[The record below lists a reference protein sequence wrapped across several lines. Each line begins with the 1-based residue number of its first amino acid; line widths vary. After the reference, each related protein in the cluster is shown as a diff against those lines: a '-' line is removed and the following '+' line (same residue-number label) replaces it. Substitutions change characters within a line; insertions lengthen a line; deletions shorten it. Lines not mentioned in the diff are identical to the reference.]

1 MTAKKST
8 SSEKTKKSPA
18 KKAAPAKQAAKKA
31 PAKKAA
37 AKPAAKTGVSSLD
50 VTLGH
55 IFALRPRAD
64 RSFRQA
70 HLPGAKRAL
79 EKESYKDL
87 NEAARAVVEEA
98 LSITRKGA
106 FGPERKRR

>member
-18 KKAAPAKQAAKKA
+18 KKA

-37 AKPAAKTGVSSLD
+37 ATPAAKTGVSSLD